1 MSQRAPNEDPLT
13 ARGAYIP
20 AGEDQGQNRTF
31 AAEQV
36 AEAFSV
42 EVDRVRD
49 AIQGEFGAEAGSEVT
64 SKQAQH
70 LAEVFMSDHPLEDQ
84 EAALMT
90 LGAFTPRRDYMEATA
105 EPKPPGEQS
114 DKLRDSQDSVKST
127 S

>member
-1 MSQRAPNEDPLT
+1 MSHQSPNDDPLT
-13 ARGAYIP
+13 PHGAYVP
-20 AGEDQGQNRTF
+20 AGEDQGQDRLF
-31 AAEQV
+31 SAEQV
-36 AEAFSV
+36 AEAFD
-42 EVDRVRD
+42 VDASRVHA
-49 AIQGEFGAEAGSEVT
+49 AIEGEFGGEACTEVT

-70 LAEVFMSDHPLEDQ
+70 LAEIFLGDRPLEGQ

-90 LGAFTPRRDYMEATA
+90 LGAYTPRRDYMEATA

>member
-1 MSQRAPNEDPLT
+1 MSQRSGNDDPLT
-13 ARGAYIP
+13 PHGAYVP
-20 AGEDQGQNRTF
+20 AGEDQGRDRTF
-31 AAEQV
+31 SPEQI
-36 AEAFSV
+36 AEAFGVQV
-42 EVDRVRD
+42 ERVRE
-49 AIQGEFGAEAGSEVT
+49 AIHGEFGDEVDAGMT

-70 LAEVFMSDHPLEDQ
+70 LAEVFMSDQPLENQ

>member
-1 MSQRAPNEDPLT
+1 MSQRSPNEDPLT
-13 ARGAYIP
+13 PRGAYVP

-31 AAEQV
+31 TAEQI
-36 AEAFSV
+36 AEAFGV
-42 EVDRVRD
+42 DADRVRD
-49 AIQGEFGAEAGSEVT
+49 AIHGEFGDEVREGVT

-105 EPKPPGEQS
+105 EPKPPGEES